1 MMNLFELDELIHQ
14 LERKQRDNDE
24 MLQMYRYKRGELR
37 EVVQGRIAGIMSGV
51 SVSRDTTS
59 SGILNQ
65 RRY

>member
-1 MMNLFELDELIHQ
+1 MNLFELDELIHQ

-37 EVVQGRIAGIMSGV
+37 EVVKGRIAGIMSGV
-51 SVSRDTTS
+51 SVSIDTTN

-65 RRY
+65 TRY

>member
-1 MMNLFELDELIHQ
+1 MNLFELDELIHQ

-37 EVVQGRIAGIMSGV
+37 EVVKGRIVGIMSGV
-51 SVSRDTTS
+51 SVSVDTTN

-65 RRY
+65 TRY

>member
-1 MMNLFELDELIHQ
+1 MNLFELDELIHQ

-51 SVSRDTTS
+51 SVSSDTTN

>member
-1 MMNLFELDELIHQ
+1 MNLFELDELIHQ

-51 SVSRDTTS
+51 SVSRDTTN

>member
-1 MMNLFELDELIHQ
+1 MNLFELDELIHQ

>member
-1 MMNLFELDELIHQ
+1 MNLFELDELIHQ

-51 SVSRDTTS
+51 SVSADTTN

>member
-1 MMNLFELDELIHQ
+1 MNLFELDELIHQ

-65 RRY
+65 TRY

>member
-51 SVSRDTTS
+51 SVSSDTTN